1 MHLAQH
7 YFDQRDYAAARPLYE
22 RALAIRERFLG
33 PNHPSTALTLNNL
46 ALLLHKQK
54 AYADARPLYE
64 RALEICKRVLGRIIP
79 IPRPFKPILRSST
92 TTCTLTKS
100 ESTDEPTGKRIRLR
114 LQVCAIG
121 SCERIHASACLC
133 DQGALISKICVTSSR
148 SYCDLC
154 RELLSAW

>member
-64 RALEICKRVLGRIIP
+64 RALEICKRVLGSNHPHTQTIQTNLA
-79 IPRPFKPILRSST
+79 ILDNHLHSNQ
-92 TTCTLTKS
+92 
-100 ESTDEPTGKRIRLR
+100 E
-114 LQVCAIG
+114 
-121 SCERIHASACLC
+121 
-133 DQGALISKICVTSSR
+133 
-148 SYCDLC
+148 
-154 RELLSAW
+154 